1 MSSKSAEDDLPLDL
15 LETAR
20 SAVFSL
26 IPEKP
31 SRQYESAYKDFM
43 NWCGSKKLKNVSES
57 VILAYLEYK
66 AKKLRNCDLF
76 FNQKLLNVKVFFVL
90 DCIARTK

>member
-1 MSSKSAEDDLPLDL
+1 
-15 LETAR
+15 
-20 SAVFSL
+20 
-26 IPEKP
+26 
-31 SRQYESAYKDFM
+31 M

-66 AKKLRNCDLF
+66 AKKLRNCDFF

-90 DCIARTK
+90 DFIVRTK

>member
-1 MSSKSAEDDLPLDL
+1 MSSKSAEDDLSLDV

-90 DCIARTK
+90 DCIVRTK